1 MGKGLIIGLVIVIG
15 VLGIAMASVG
25 IQFYKK
31 CGKNQKLNET
41 NYQWLTWM
49 LIAFCV
55 MVIGAILLGIR
66 AARN

>member
-1 MGKGLIIGLVIVIG
+1 MSAKLIIGLIIIG

-25 IQFYKK
+25 IQFYLK